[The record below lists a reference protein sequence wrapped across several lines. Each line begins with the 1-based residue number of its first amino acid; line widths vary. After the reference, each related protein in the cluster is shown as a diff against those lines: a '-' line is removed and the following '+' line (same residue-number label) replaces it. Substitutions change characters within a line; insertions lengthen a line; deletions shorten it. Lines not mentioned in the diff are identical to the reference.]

1 MIVLVDTVLR
11 IHRISRLSAILDT
24 LLISSH

>member
-1 MIVLVDTVLR
+1 MIVLTNMVLR